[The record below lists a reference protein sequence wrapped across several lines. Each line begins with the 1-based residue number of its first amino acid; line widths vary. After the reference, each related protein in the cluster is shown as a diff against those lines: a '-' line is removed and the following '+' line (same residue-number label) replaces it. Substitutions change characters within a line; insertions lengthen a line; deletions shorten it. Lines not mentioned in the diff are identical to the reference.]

1 MGSVRGNCWSENM
14 EISTQE
20 LKKKT
25 ISGVG
30 VLMLRNLLMQ
40 PISFLGFVFL
50 SVFLQRWELG
60 VFWAVSEIVGFLGY
74 FSDVGLAAAV
84 IQKKKEPTSEEL
96 KATFTIQ
103 QALVLTC
110 VLLAFALTSLL
121 EKRFDFQNGRFLY
134 WVLLFG
140 FFTSSLK
147 TIPSVL
153 LERRL
158 EFGKIA
164 IVDLIEQTVFT
175 GLAVLL
181 AWRGFGI
188 NSWAWA
194 VFCRSLLGVLL
205 IYIFSPWRMGV
216 SFKFS
221 RIKPLFKFGVPFQVN
236 SLLALFKDKLMN
248 IFLWGVL
255 GSEGVGILGWA
266 QRWAQIP
273 LRFLMDQVIR
283 VTFPAY
289 SRIQHNR
296 ERFKRAL
303 ERSVLTTNLLIF
315 PVLAGMGFLMPKVV
329 RLFPQYHKWS
339 VGILPFWFFL
349 GSFAWGAVTTPLTNA
364 FNSVGKVGITLKLM
378 IFWTGLTWITVPLLA
393 IKFGVLGAAMGMF
406 LVSSTSW
413 IAWIWAKKEF
423 NISLIRVLFSP
434 LIGTLIMLTVLI
446 TIDSFLKNSLS
457 TLIILILVGTISYVL
472 YVFLFAKEE
481 TEWIINS
488 FGSWMLDLPIFKY
501 RLKK

>member
-1 MGSVRGNCWSENM
+1 V
-14 EISTQE
+14 EIDTQE

-30 VLMLRNLLMQ
+30 VLILRNLLMQ

-50 SVFLQRWELG
+50 SVFLQKWELG

-84 IQKKKEPTSEEL
+84 IQKKKEPTREEL

-103 QALVLTC
+103 QILVLVC
-110 VLLAFALTSLL
+110 VTVAFLLTPLL

-153 LERRL
+153 LERSL
-158 EFGKIA
+158 KFEKIA
-164 IVDLIEQTVFT
+164 LVDLSEQIVFT
-175 GLAVLL
+175 SLAVLL
-181 AWRGFGI
+181 AWRGWGV

-194 VFCRSLLGVLL
+194 VFCRSLVGVVL
-205 IYIFSPWRMGV
+205 IYLFSPWRVGI
-216 SFKFS
+216 SFQFK
-221 RIKPLFKFGVPFQVN
+221 RVRPLFRFGIPFQAN

-255 GSEGVGILGWA
+255 GSEGVGVLGWA
-266 QRWAQIP
+266 QRWAQLP

-289 SRIQHNR
+289 SRIQHDK
-296 ERFKRAL
+296 EKLKRAL
-303 ERSVLTTNLLIF
+303 ERSVLTVNLLIF

-329 RLFPQYHKWS
+329 RIFPQYHKWS
-339 VGILPFWFFL
+339 TGLVPFWLFL
-349 GSFAWGAVTTPLTNA
+349 GSFAWGTVTTPLTNA

-378 IFWTGLTWITVPLLA
+378 VFWLLLSWLTIPFLA
-393 IKFGVLGAAMGMF
+393 VKFGVWGAAGGMF
-406 LVSSTSW
+406 LVSSTSVIVW
-413 IAWIWAKKEF
+413 FLAKKEF
-423 NISLIRVLFSP
+423 GLSFSRILLPP
-434 LIGTLIMLTVLI
+434 LSGTLIMFAVLAGLDI
-446 TIDSFLKNSLS
+446 FLSDSLLSLVIFVLGGAVS
-457 TLIILILVGTISYVL
+457 YLVAII
-472 YVFLFAKEE
+472 LFAKNEVVWMVNSCKA
-481 TEWIINS
+481 WI
-488 FGSWMLDLPIFKY
+488 
-501 RLKK
+501 LKVEN